1 MPSSSV
7 SVTAVRWV
15 GESVERMLKM
25 PAEPSPHERNTP
37 PRVLT
42 TLLPIMAVVAVAY
55 LVTGIAMPVL
65 PVYVHQELGFSTFVV
80 GLVAGAQFAATLLS
94 RLWAGRFADT
104 RGPKTAVIV
113 GLAFAGAAGLLY
125 ILSVRLS
132 AAPSTSVT
140 VLLLGRAL
148 LGVMESFV
156 ITGALS
162 WGLALAGSQHTGTVM
177 SWVGTA
183 LYTAYA
189 IGAPAGSGLY
199 ASSGFVAVGVATML
213 LPLATIGLVVPL
225 RRAAPSATAAP
236 PLSAIVR
243 AIWRPGV
250 ALALSGVG
258 FAAITTFVPLL
269 FLERG
274 WSHAWLA
281 LTTFSVAFM
290 LTRIAFGHLPDR
302 IGGAKGA
309 MVCMVGEALGLA
321 VVWQAPGVVVALTGV
336 AVSGLGYALV
346 YPGLGVVAVKS
357 APPQSRGAAMGT
369 YTAFLDLSLGVAS
382 PTLGFIAQAVSLS
395 AVFFVSALI
404 VVATVAAA
412 YFLLSPQR
420 QGYRAAEDD
429 PRPPRAGSRVRA

>member
-1 MPSSSV
+1 
-7 SVTAVRWV
+7 
-15 GESVERMLKM
+15 MLKM
-25 PAEPSPHERNTP
+25 PTEPSQDERHTTP
-37 PRVLT
+37 SVIT

-104 RGPKTAVIV
+104 RGPKTAVIA
-113 GLAFAGAAGLLY
+113 GLVFAGAAGLLY
-125 ILSVRLS
+125 ILSVRL
-132 AAPSTSVT
+132 ATIPGTSVT

-189 IGAPAGSGLY
+189 VGAPAGSGLY
-199 ASSGFVAVGVATML
+199 ASSGFAAVGVATML

-225 RRAAPSATAAP
+225 RRTAPSAAAAP

-290 LTRIAFGHLPDR
+290 VTRIAFGHLPDR
-302 IGGAKGA
+302 IGGANVA
-309 MVCMVGEALGLA
+309 VVCMVVEALGLA

-336 AVSGLGYALV
+336 ALSGLGYALV

-357 APPQSRGAAMGT
+357 GPPQSRGAAMGT

-395 AVFFVSALI
+395 AVFFVSALV

-420 QGYRAAEDD
+420 QAYRAADDD
-429 PRPPRAGSRVRA
+429 PRPHRAGTRVRA